1 MIAALPMGTSLPAVD
16 PNASVAKMASM
27 HDSSN
32 VHHLD
37 PTSSQHANATSEHQ
51 AHSDDVEAFYTMG
64 NSTQDIGYHST
75 SLNMQQEQSL
85 AQSANVHASHEN
97 RGSGTLAGDASSIQ
111 GEKNDA
117 NYTNFS
123 NLFTESG
130 NFLQKQGGPSDPLA
144 MFKLQEQMVEVTLN
158 WSLYGQMASKAVSG
172 IQSLFN
178 NQV

>member
-1 MIAALPMGTSLPAVD
+1 MSALSLGTSLPAVD
-16 PNASVAKMASM
+16 PHASVARMASI
-27 HDSSN
+27 HDSPDIDRIDHIAAQN
-32 VHHLD
+32 V
-37 PTSSQHANATSEHQ
+37 NATSENQ
-51 AHSDDVEAFYTMG
+51 RLTDDVEAFYSVG
-64 NSTQDIGYHST
+64 NNRLGIGSPPT
-75 SLNMQQEQSL
+75 TVNMQQEQSL
-85 AQSANVHASHEN
+85 HHSDTSYASHEN
-97 RGSGTLAGDASSIQ
+97 RGSGAMPSDTGGLQS
-111 GEKNDA
+111 EKNEG

-144 MFKLQEQMVEVTLN
+144 MFKLQAQMVEVTLN